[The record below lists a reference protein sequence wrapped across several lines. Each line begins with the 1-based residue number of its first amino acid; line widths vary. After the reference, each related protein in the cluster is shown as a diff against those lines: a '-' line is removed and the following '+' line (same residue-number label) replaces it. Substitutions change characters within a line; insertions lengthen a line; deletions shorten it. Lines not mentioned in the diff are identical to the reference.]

1 MHRMVAV
8 IIIAVLTQQ
17 MFLNTF
23 VVIDFIINQDFIA
36 LNLCVQKDNQQ
47 GCNGK
52 CQLTKTLKENNQENS
67 DTSQQNTLRFEN
79 ELKYYIQEVEF
90 EKSICHFENKLRLTE
105 QVLVK
110 TVLPFYEVLTP
121 PPEFI

>member
-67 DTSQQNTLRFEN
+67 DTSQQNTPRFEN